1 MSYEID
7 KNLKEV
13 EGTLQT
19 ALAKKNKTGTAI
31 FPFKHSNLAKIQ
43 YVNPD
48 FLLTLTVSCDL
59 EKSKLPDWLILS
71 KKGSGWFEFTFPEG
85 YENEL
90 VFLLLE
96 MYEEE
101 EKSGNVEPLMESVFN
116 KWCKLMKAKEPFS
129 VSDQKGIMGEI
140 ACILAAVINYK
151 DRAVIGWDRSNL
163 RDIQITDVSKK
174 DLIHIESKSH
184 SPSASSITISA
195 RNQLKYCAD
204 TPPVVLGVSLIQ
216 RSLSGQTLPD
226 YVQYAINEIRK
237 TSSTSSS
244 IFENH
249 DIIKRVLKQKNKFRS
264 KFQLISIEFYKVKK
278 SDKCNEIANLPLPID
293 TDFVTWYLTLP
304 LKMTKYVF

>member
-1 MSYEID
+1 MSYKID

-19 ALAKKNKTGTAI
+19 ALDKKNKTGTSI

-43 YVNPD
+43 YVNPN

-71 KKGSGWFEFTFPEG
+71 KKGSGCFEFTFPEG

-116 KWCKLMKAKEPFS
+116 KWCKLMKAKEPLS
-129 VSDQKGIMGEI
+129 ISDQKGIMGEI

-163 RDIQITDVSKK
+163 RDIQITDVSQK

-195 RNQLKYCAD
+195 RNQLEYCTDA
-204 TPPVVLGVSLIQ
+204 PPVVLGVSLIQ

-226 YVQYAINEIRK
+226 YVQYAITEIRK

-244 IFENH
+244 VFENH
-249 DIIKRVLKQKNKFRS
+249 DVIKGILKDKDKFRS
-264 KFQLISIEFYKVKK
+264 KFQLISTNFYKVEKT
-278 SDKCNEIANLPLPID
+278 DNCNQIAKLVLPAD
-293 TDFVTWYLTLP
+293 TDFATWYLNLP
-304 LKMTKYVF
+304 IKMANYSF